1 MSDELDAKFA
11 QAKDA
16 SVTLSKAP
24 DNMVKLEMYCLYKQA
39 TAGDCEGKRPG
50 MTDFVGRAKYDKWKE
65 LAGMS
70 QDEAK
75 QKYIDL
81 IEKLKAEDA
90 G

>member
-1 MSDELDAKFA
+1 MSDDLDAKFLK
-11 QAKDA
+11 AKEE
-16 SVTLSKAP
+16 SVQLSKAP
-24 DNMVKLEMYCLYKQA
+24 DNMTKLEMYAIYKQS

-65 LAGMS
+65 LAGKT

-75 QKYIDL
+75 QMYIDL
-81 IEKLKAEDA
+81 VEKLKAADA